1 MTRELLTVGHSSHT
15 LESLLDLLRGQ
26 DVGLVGD
33 VRSVPW
39 SRRHPWFQRAP
50 FARALEASGIAY
62 VFLGDAL
69 GARPREP
76 GLRDDAGRADF
87 ARIAATARFRAGLA
101 RVRELAARERLAL
114 LCAERDP
121 ADCHRTLLVCRHLR
135 HDPALRIAHLLAG
148 GRLEPHADTERR
160 LLRRAGLAQAELFD
174 CGDPLERAYD
184 RLGRRIAHVEPPGAP
199 GR

>member
-1 MTRELLTVGHSSHT
+1 ALLTVGHSNHA
-15 LESLLDLLRGQ
+15 LEHLIRLLRGQ
-26 DVGLVGD
+26 EVTTVAD

-50 FARALEASGIAY
+50 LARALEEAGIAY
-62 VFLGDAL
+62 LFLGEAL

-76 GLRDDAGRADF
+76 ALRDASGRADF
-87 ARIAATARFRAGLA
+87 ARIAATGRFRAGLA
-101 RVRELAARERLAL
+101 RVRELAARERPAL

-135 HDPALRIAHLLAG
+135 RDPALRILHLLAD

-160 LLRRAGLAQAELFD
+160 LLRRAGLAQAELFAD
-174 CGDPLERAYD
+174 DDPVERAYD
-184 RLGRRIAHVEPPGAP
+184 RLGRRIAHVRPPDARGA
-199 GR
+199 